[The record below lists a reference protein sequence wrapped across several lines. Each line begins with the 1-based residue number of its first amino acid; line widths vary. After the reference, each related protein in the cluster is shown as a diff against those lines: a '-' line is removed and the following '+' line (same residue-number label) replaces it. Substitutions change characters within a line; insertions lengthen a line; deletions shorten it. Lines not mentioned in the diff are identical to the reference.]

1 MVAIFAAISDKQDGV
16 MAHTKISLVLGSGGA
31 RGYAHIGVIEALE
44 ARGYEIVSVSGC
56 SMGALVGGLYA
67 CGKLDAYK
75 AWVRGLQPLDV
86 AGLLDLAWDKRGL
99 MTGTKVFGRLDELVG
114 ERTIE
119 SLPIRFTAVSADINR
134 GKEVW
139 FQEGD
144 LLTAIRA
151 SIAIPSVFTP
161 VELDGMLLVDGGVL
175 NPLPVAPT
183 MSDRSDMTIAV
194 NLYGP
199 DIEREETAA
208 AERYDSLVE
217 RLASKAKSAIKE
229 RLKRQEQV
237 HIFSILDQS
246 FDTMQRSL
254 TQYRLG
260 GYPPDM
266 TIELPKNIC
275 STFDF
280 HKAEMLIEA
289 GRNAAAEALD

>member
-1 MVAIFAAISDKQDGV
+1 
-16 MAHTKISLVLGSGGA
+16 MANKKISLVLGSGGA

-44 ARGYEIVSVSGC
+44 AKGYEIVSVSGA

-67 CGKLDAYK
+67 CKKLDAYK
-75 AWVRGLQPLDV
+75 EWVLGLEPLDV
-86 AGLLDLAWDKRGL
+86 AGLLDLAWDKKGL
-99 MTGTKVFGRLDELVG
+99 MSGTKVFERLDELVG
-114 ERTIE
+114 SQKIE
-119 SLPIRFTAVSADINR
+119 ELPIAYTAVAADLNR

-151 SIAIPSVFTP
+151 SVAIPSVFTP

-183 MSDRSDMTIAV
+183 MSDRSDLTVAV

-199 DIEREETAA
+199 DEERDEPAV
-208 AERYDSLVE
+208 AERYDSLAE
-217 RLASKAKSAIKE
+217 RLASKAKNAIKE

-254 TQYRLG
+254 TQYRIG
-260 GYPPDM
+260 GYPPDV

-280 HKAEMLIEA
+280 YKAETLIEA
-289 GRNAAAEALD
+289 GRKAAETVVD

>member
-1 MVAIFAAISDKQDGV
+1 
-16 MAHTKISLVLGSGGA
+16 MAGKKISLVLGSGGA

-44 ARGYEIVSVSGC
+44 ERGYEIVSVSGC

-67 CGKLDAYK
+67 CGKLDEYK
-75 AWVRGLQPLDV
+75 EWVLGLQPLDV
-86 AGLLDLAWDKRGL
+86 AGLLDLAWDRRGL
-99 MTGTKVFGRLDELVG
+99 MSGTKVFERLDELVG
-114 ERTIE
+114 TTTIE
-119 SLPIRFTAVSADINR
+119 SLPIAYTAVASDLNR

-139 FQEGD
+139 FRDGD

-183 MSDRSDMTIAV
+183 MSDRSDLTVAV

-199 DIEREETAA
+199 DAPQEETAV

-217 RLASKAKSAIKE
+217 RLASKAKSAIKD

-260 GYPPDM
+260 GYPPDV

-280 HKAEMLIEA
+280 HKAKMLIDA
-289 GRNAAAEALD
+289 GRKAAEAVLD

>member
-1 MVAIFAAISDKQDGV
+1 

-56 SMGALVGGLYA
+56 SMGALVGGVYA
-67 CGKLDAYK
+67 CGKLAEYK
-75 AWVRGLQPLDV
+75 EWVLKLAPLDV

-99 MTGTKVFGRLDELVG
+99 MSGSKVFGRMEELVG
-114 ERTIE
+114 DMKIE
-119 SLPIRFTAVSADINR
+119 SLPIAFTAVSADINR

-139 FQEGD
+139 FQKGD

-161 VELDGMLLVDGGVL
+161 VETEGMLLVDGGVL

-183 MSDRSDMTIAV
+183 MSDRSDLTIAV

-199 DIEREETAA
+199 DTDSGAADA
-208 AERYDSLVE
+208 AEAKRYDSLVE
-217 RLASKAKSAIKE
+217 RLASKAKKAIKE
-229 RLKRQEQV
+229 RMRQQEQA
-237 HIFSILDQS
+237 HAFSILEKS

-254 TQYRLG
+254 TQYRIG
-260 GYPPDM
+260 GYPPDVM
-266 TIELPKNIC
+266 ITLPKNIC
-275 STFDF
+275 SAFDF
-280 HKAEMLIEA
+280 HKAKMLIEA
-289 GRNAAAEALD
+289 GRKAAEDALD

>member
-1 MVAIFAAISDKQDGV
+1 
-16 MAHTKISLVLGSGGA
+16 MAGKKISLVLGSGGA

-44 ARGYEIVSVSGC
+44 AKGYEIVSVSGA

-67 CGKLDAYK
+67 CGKLSEYK
-75 AWVRGLQPLDV
+75 EWILGLQPLDV
-86 AGLLDLAWDKRGL
+86 AGLLDLAWDRRGL
-99 MTGTKVFGRLDELVG
+99 MSGTKVFERLDELVG
-114 ERTIE
+114 TRTIE
-119 SLPIRFTAVSADINR
+119 SLPVRFTAVAADLNR

-139 FQEGD
+139 FQDGD

-151 SIAIPSVFTP
+151 SVAIPSVFTP
-161 VELDGMLLVDGGVL
+161 VEIGGMLLVDGGVL

-183 MSDRSDMTIAV
+183 MSDRSDLTVAV

-199 DIEREETAA
+199 DIEQDEPAV

-217 RLASKAKSAIKE
+217 RLASRAKNAIKE
-229 RLKRQEQV
+229 RLRRQEQV
-237 HIFSILDQS
+237 HVFSILDQS

-260 GYPPDM
+260 GYPPDVI
-266 TIELPKNIC
+266 IELPKNIC

-280 HKAEMLIEA
+280 HKAEMLIEL
-289 GRNAAAEALD
+289 GRKAAEEALG

>member
-1 MVAIFAAISDKQDGV
+1 M
-16 MAHTKISLVLGSGGA
+16 VLGSGGA

-44 ARGYEIVSVSGC
+44 EKGYEIVSISGA

-75 AWVRGLQPLDV
+75 EWVLGLEPLDV
-86 AGLLDLAWDKRGL
+86 AGLLDLAWDKKGL
-99 MTGTKVFGRLDELVG
+99 MSGTKVFERLDELVG
-114 ERTIE
+114 SQKIE
-119 SLPIRFTAVSADINR
+119 ELPLRFTAVASDLNR

-144 LLTAIRA
+144 LLSAIRA
-151 SIAIPSVFTP
+151 SVAIPSVFTP

-183 MSDRSDMTIAV
+183 MSDRSDLTVAV

-199 DIEREETAA
+199 DVEQDEPAV

-229 RLKRQEQV
+229 HLKRQEQV

-254 TQYRLG
+254 TQYRIG
-260 GYPPDM
+260 GYPPDV
-266 TIELPKNIC
+266 TVELPKNIC

-280 HKAEMLIEA
+280 HKAKMLIEA
-289 GRNAAAEALD
+289 GRKAVEETGL